1 MGDWE
6 DGACYVDQDEGKCG
20 GGEEAIHVQVTVK
33 NIPFGPTV
41 QRPPQSFQELYSLA
55 AQPLALRCSFKGSPS
70 SRGLLLAAIP
80 HSYPSPFFS
89 LRKSKKE
96 ICDITQIK
104 KTGPVLLYPQ
114 CSVRNW
120 HSNKWLLTLTV
131 KTSLL
136 VSSLNVHFLRRRIMF
151 YSNFNTPNNSSDY

>member
-1 MGDWE
+1 MGRRGEGWAGHSKLCFVLNIASVVYVTKASYFPVRVGDRE

-41 QRPPQSFQELYSLA
+41 QRPLQSFQELYSLA
-55 AQPLALRCSFKGSPS
+55 AQPPALRCSFKGSPS

-114 CSVRNW
+114 CSVRN
-120 HSNKWLLTLTV
+120 
-131 KTSLL
+131 
-136 VSSLNVHFLRRRIMF
+136 
-151 YSNFNTPNNSSDY
+151 